1 MERQYSFEK
10 MESIQFKTTC
20 IQEFDDMKNGGASY
34 RLTGKQLS
42 GLPQDFEDMDILRV
56 KLDTYYYDRLD
67 GKEAKLEE
75 RCQITSD
82 LFHKYLRVRGG
93 RRITYENLAKFCV
106 GARLSVKEADEL
118 FRYRGR
124 RLDPENKSDYILM
137 CELENGGD
145 FSEYQKDMLK
155 YAQYIVKGLP
165 EG

>member
-67 GKEAKLEE
+67 GKEA
-75 RCQITSD
+75 
-82 LFHKYLRVRGG
+82 
-93 RRITYENLAKFCV
+93 
-106 GARLSVKEADEL
+106 DEL

-124 RLDPENKSDYILM
+124 RLDPENKGDYILM

-145 FSEYQKDMLK
+145 FSEYQKDML
-155 YAQYIVKGLP
+155 
-165 EG
+165 